1 MNHEL
6 AKAGLERM
14 IGADA
19 VRAREGLPKSLSVL
33 TQEMGRAY
41 RRPTA
46 KEQQDRTKK
55 RNGRGMP

>member
-1 MNHEL
+1 LNHEL

-19 VRAREGLPKSLSVL
+19 VRAREGLPKSLSML
-33 TQEMGRAY
+33 TQEMGKAY
-41 RRPTA
+41 RPPTV
-46 KEQQDRTKK
+46 KEQQDMTKE